1 MVVTNKIYNA
11 RKITIIQFDVLIIK
25 VNLVDDLSD
34 PESLYGIEPRYI
46 LNLKQFYRVYSKINF
61 KMRFPDSFHLTVTI
75 KPH

>member
-46 LNLKQFYRVYSKINF
+46 LNLKQFYRFILK
-61 KMRFPDSFHLTVTI
+61 LTL
-75 KPH
+75 K